1 MPPAPPPEPK
11 TEILDSS
18 ATSGA
23 LATDGHDPILDPP
36 PVPATTTTLVG
47 GTISGVDRM
56 RNRLTVQVY
65 GGGHWTV
72 NFDERTHIFHN
83 GAETTQLALKKG
95 ERVYVDTQLDNN
107 QHDIFA
113 RNIRVGVATPPAD
126 ADGQIVDVDHK
137 HSELTLRDTINSV
150 AVRFAIDQD
159 TRINSGQTPAEFKD
173 IIPGALVHVRF
184 AAESP
189 NRGLAREI
197 DILAAPG
204 SSFTFAGRVTYLD
217 IHRGVLAVQNLTD
230 NKNYDIRFA
239 SARIPEIKRLG
250 VGMEVWIVATFEGAA
265 YIAQTIR
272 ITKGLEVLQK

>member
-1 MPPAPPPEPK
+1 
-11 TEILDSS
+11 
-18 ATSGA
+18 
-23 LATDGHDPILDPP
+23 
-36 PVPATTTTLVG
+36 
-47 GTISGVDRM
+47 
-56 RNRLTVQVY
+56 
-65 GGGHWTV
+65 
-72 NFDERTHIFHN
+72 
-83 GAETTQLALKKG
+83 
-95 ERVYVDTQLDNN
+95 
-107 QHDIFA
+107 
-113 RNIRVGVATPPAD
+113 
-126 ADGQIVDVDHK
+126 
-137 HSELTLRDTINSV
+137 
-150 AVRFAIDQD
+150 
-159 TRINSGQTPAEFKD
+159 
-173 IIPGALVHVRF
+173 VHVRF